1 MSSHPHGSVCRAHTS
16 GPVCLM
22 ATVKGSGCQE
32 GSLVKNSLYCF
43 PGVRPFLKLR
53 VKVPHIKR
61 ERCQPGLPFRGLIM
75 KLHFPPICRQ
85 LLGSRLVTRSDLLQ
99 WTRERFSKARLQ
111 LIVRGLALEQKGFCM
126 LALVCARTKVFLSF
140 PRG

>member
-1 MSSHPHGSVCRAHTS
+1 
-16 GPVCLM
+16 M

-32 GSLVKNSLYCF
+32 GSLVKNFLYCF
-43 PGVRPFLKLR
+43 PGVRPFLKSR

-99 WTRERFSKARLQ
+99 WTRERFSKAPLQ